1 MNFKRGAGVW
11 HQNEMFDENLHHL
24 HPITNNVIHI
34 QSEQAG
40 DGRLKRQRSCP
51 SDKQKNCG
59 DQKSLLK

>member
-40 DGRLKRQRSCP
+40 DGRLKRQRSI
-51 SDKQKNCG
+51 DV
-59 DQKSLLK
+59 